1 MTTRVLTAKEIRRER
16 HTIDATGQILGR
28 LATEVAA
35 LLIGKHKVLNAS
47 NLDNGDLVLVTN
59 IKALK
64 VTGNKVED
72 KIYRRH
78 TGFPQGDRQRTLRE
92 LMILDPKEALRKA
105 VWGMLPNNK
114 LRNDRIKHLKIEV

>member
-16 HTIDATGQILGR
+16 HTIDATGQVLGR
-28 LATEVAA
+28 LATVVAG

-47 NLDNGDLVLVTN
+47 NLDNGDLVTVTN

-78 TGFPQGDRQRTLRE
+78 SGFPKGGRQRTLRE
-92 LMILDPKEALRKA
+92 LMVLDPKEALRKA